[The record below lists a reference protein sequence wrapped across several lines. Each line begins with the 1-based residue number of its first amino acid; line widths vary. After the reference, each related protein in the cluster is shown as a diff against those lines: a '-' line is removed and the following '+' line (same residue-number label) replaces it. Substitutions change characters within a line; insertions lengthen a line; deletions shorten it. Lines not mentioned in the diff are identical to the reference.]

1 MCQSGYEFGDENGYT
16 CVINRDLSRYVE
28 SAEEPKLYGCNYM
41 YDFFS
46 IGIKDW
52 DSTKQICASS
62 FTKEPF
68 FGRMVVV
75 VSVVF
80 VMILVIFISII
91 KTEKSKPLV
100 QTDDYAKQ
108 QHSFSGLD
116 E

>member
-1 MCQSGYEFGDENGYT
+1 MCQSGFVFGDENKYT
-16 CVINRDLSRYVE
+16 CVINRDLSIYDVE
-28 SAEEPKLYGCNYM
+28 GAFYACNYVH
-41 YDFFS
+41 DFFS

-62 FTKEPF
+62 FIKEPF

-80 VMILVIFISII
+80 VMILIIFISII
-91 KTEKSKPLV
+91 KMETPKPLV